1 MIFKIVE
8 DYSKFVKDFLNILR
22 SFVNILE
29 IFEGIRILYILYFN
43 LENNRKIVLKS
54 MFLSVLLISNYKII
68 FLDLE

>member
-8 DYSKFVKDFLNILR
+8 DYSKFVKDFLNNLR